1 MPCGWGAPSRRF
13 VPHRILRAT
22 GFDIGANEGSYTV
35 LAAKVAGASVVA
47 VEPVPDTFDARLA
60 NPALRGLIM
69 ELNGSGERYGHSDA
83 AVFSAIVAAGFAPYR
98 YEPFS
103 RRLDPLEGPNRDGG
117 NTLFLRDLPFVQRR
131 VKSARTVDV
140 REVAVWVGR

>member
-1 MPCGWGAPSRRF
+1 M
-13 VPHRILRAT
+13 

-60 NPALRGLIM
+60 NPALRGLIL

-83 AVFSAIVAAGFAPYR
+83 AVFSAIAAAPTADFAPYR

-103 RRLDPLEGPNRDGG
+103 RRLEPLQGPNRDGG
-117 NTLFLRDLPFVQRR
+117 KTLFLRDLLFVQGR
-131 VKSARTVDV
+131 VKGAAPVDV
-140 REVAVWVGR
+140 RGVAV